1 MSPLSK
7 VLYSSLILLLA
18 GLAVAPHW
26 PAIRKEAENV
36 YATWQQIRS
45 AGEAEAAP
53 TPKEASPE
61 KDSRRARS
69 IAPPK
74 PLANLPI
81 HAEGKTAAEALD
93 PFIREARERA
103 QKDPEAAMQWL
114 QEQSTGAE
122 RLRGMLEV
130 VALWAAKD
138 SESALL
144 WLESNAQGI
153 ARLETLNS
161 GVELW
166 AERDPAAAAGWIE
179 GMANDQSKVSAAKS
193 LAGTWGKRD
202 PRAAAVW
209 LDGLPSGPV
218 RQEAAGALALAW
230 METDPPSA
238 AAWAEQEA
246 QGSGDNQLLLRTI
259 NQYAQ
264 LAPDEAEAFVRSI
277 PVKDPFDR
285 LIYAEQFVQTRAE
298 NDPVAAA
305 AWLQSLPKNDPLN
318 QPETTA
324 ALIQAWAKTDSIAAS
339 AWLNE
344 QAPGPRRDAAIA
356 GFVET
361 IQHYEP
367 AAATAWAD
375 AISDPDQRQ
384 QHLEKNLSVWMTL
397 DPDQALEWL
406 GSAELAPGLRKKL
419 ADAIG
424 DLPN

>member
-18 GLAVAPHW
+18 WLAVAPHW
-26 PAIRKEAENV
+26 PAIREEAENF
-36 YATWQQIRS
+36 YAAWQQIRS
-45 AGEAEAAP
+45 AGRVESPAAP
-53 TPKEASPE
+53 QEVSTEQV
-61 KDSRRARS
+61 SRRERA
-69 IAPPK
+69 IVPPK
-74 PLANLPI
+74 PITELPGTTENKALAQ
-81 HAEGKTAAEALD
+81 ALD

-103 QKDPEAAMQWL
+103 QEDPKAAMQWL

-138 SESALL
+138 SETALL

-179 GMANDQSKVSAAKS
+179 GMANDRSKVSAAKS
-193 LAGTWGKRD
+193 LAATWGKRD

-209 LDGLPSGPV
+209 LDGLPGGPV

-246 QGSGDNQLLLRTI
+246 QGSGDNQLLLQTI

-277 PVKDPFDR
+277 PVEDPFEQ
-285 LIYAEQFVQTRAE
+285 LIYAEHFVQARTE
-298 NDPVAAA
+298 NDPVATA
-305 AWLQSLPKNDPLN
+305 AWLQSLPQNDPLN
-318 QPETTA
+318 QPESTA
-324 ALIQAWAKTDSIAAS
+324 ALMQVWAKTDSIAAS

-356 GFVET
+356 GFAET
-361 IQHYEP
+361 IMHYEP

-375 AISDPDQRQ
+375 AISDPNQRQ
-384 QHLEKNLSVWMTL
+384 QHLARSLSTWMARE
-397 DPDQALEWL
+397 PDQALEWL
-406 GSAELAPGLRKKL
+406 SSAELAPALRRQL

-424 DLPN
+424 GGFK